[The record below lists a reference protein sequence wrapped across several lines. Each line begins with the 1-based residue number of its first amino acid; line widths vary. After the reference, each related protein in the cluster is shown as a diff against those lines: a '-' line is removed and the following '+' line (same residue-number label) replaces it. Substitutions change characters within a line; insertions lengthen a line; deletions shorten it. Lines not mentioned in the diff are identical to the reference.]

1 MAAETTQGGDAQL
14 ALAAAG
20 PNSMS
25 GKLEEP
31 DHSSANWY
39 FSREEIEKNSPSRK
53 DGIDLKKETYFRKSY
68 CTFLQDL
75 GMRLKVPQV
84 TIATA
89 IVFCHR
95 FFLRQSHHKN
105 DRYMVA
111 TICMFIAGK
120 VEETPRSLR
129 DVILVSYENRFKKDP
144 AAVHRIKQKD
154 VYEAEKEKVLLGERL
169 VLTTLGFDL
178 NIHHPYKP
186 LVAAIKKFQVAAN
199 TLAQVAWNFVNDGLR
214 TSLCLQF
221 KPHHIAAGAIFLA
234 AKFLKVKLPSDGDKV
249 WWQEFGVTPRQLE
262 EVSNQMLELYEQNK
276 SGTGSRLSDPTSSAG
291 PNNQL
296 KGPATAQA
304 IMHGPANDQSSLL
317 PATGKT
323 QSQEVT
329 TMNGFVDVQ
338 AGQGEF
344 TEAQSSLEEGED
356 MAESKVGLVEVK
368 TKTEVTLQTLVS
380 VTNVELGDGTAAW
393 KPVEALKPTWGSLEK
408 VNEDKVKA
416 AVENRQKSQGGAV
429 DACSTF
435 DKGEP
440 SDEEEVLERELES
453 GVEAAVHA
461 VKSVTDPQRP
471 ETNVDMFNNKVRA
484 QVGDPKEAVEEGE
497 LAMCETGDLDLH
509 LRASNRDE
517 QDAGNVKKE
526 GLEER
531 QMVFNIERAE
541 VNMVAGNCVEYQMP
555 SMRKGGDCMI
565 ELDKVK
571 KGGCNFSARAESVE
585 HLSRMKHHISPG
597 VSNKLEHQ
605 QIVHAGKEEQT
616 VKVGHRLEHD
626 SADGKRKR
634 ADAGEAAAAAKR
646 KREVS
651 SVEGHSSDR
660 KVKSQEHGHHAYLE
674 VVTAKEPS
682 GPVEDGE
689 LPSSNQDL
697 GIPFSPPPPRLGE
710 KKPHASSA
718 SHECVARSP
727 GNPKGHHQGM
737 GNQSREGHHDL
748 WHAGHS
754 LNQSH
759 YHHASSHSTH
769 RHSHQH
775 RQDADSDCRFLAH
788 VDYENGS

>member
-1 MAAETTQGGDAQL
+1 MAQMMQGGDAQL

-20 PNSMS
+20 PNSMN

-89 IVFCHR
+89 ILFCHR
-95 FFLRQSHHKN
+95 FFLRQSHHRN

-144 AAVHRIKQKD
+144 AAVHRIKQKE

-291 PNNQL
+291 LNNQL
-296 KGPATAQA
+296 RGLAPAQA
-304 IMHGPANDQSSLL
+304 MTDVPPANGHCPL
-317 PATGKT
+317 PATVKT
-323 QSQEVT
+323 QSEEVKAIST
-329 TMNGFVDVQ
+329 FVDVH
-338 AGQGEF
+338 AAQGEF

-356 MAESKVGLVEVK
+356 MAESKVGLVEMK
-368 TKTEVTLQTLVS
+368 STDVTVQTLVS
-380 VTNVELGDGTAAW
+380 VTKVEPGERRTTEAKMESVDDS
-393 KPVEALKPTWGSLEK
+393 KPAWGSLEE
-408 VNEDKVKA
+408 VNTDKVKA
-416 AVENRQKSQGGAV
+416 AMEKRRRSRGGTINAHP
-429 DACSTF
+429 TF
-435 DKGEP
+435 DKVEP
-440 SDEEEVLERELES
+440 SNEEELLERELES

-461 VKSVTDPQRP
+461 QSD
-471 ETNVDMFNNKVRA
+471 
-484 QVGDPKEAVEEGE
+484 
-497 LAMCETGDLDLH
+497 
-509 LRASNRDE
+509 
-517 QDAGNVKKE
+517 
-526 GLEER
+526 
-531 QMVFNIERAE
+531 
-541 VNMVAGNCVEYQMP
+541 
-555 SMRKGGDCMI
+555 
-565 ELDKVK
+565 
-571 KGGCNFSARAESVE
+571 
-585 HLSRMKHHISPG
+585 
-597 VSNKLEHQ
+597 
-605 QIVHAGKEEQT
+605 HAGRREQT
-616 VKVGHRLEHD
+616 VKVVHRVEHET
-626 SADGKRKR
+626 ADVKRKR

-646 KREVS
+646 TRGVTG
-651 SVEGHSSDR
+651 VEGHSSDR
-660 KVKSQEHGHHAYLE
+660 KVKSQGHGERPYIEA
-674 VVTAKEPS
+674 VTTKGSS

-697 GIPFSPPPPRLGE
+697 GILFSPARLE
-710 KKPHASSA
+710 KRAHASLVGRERVTS
-718 SHECVARSP
+718 SP
-727 GNPKGHHQGM
+727 GNQRGHY
-737 GNQSREGHHDL
+737 QSTGDQNREGHRDSR
-748 WHAGHS
+748 HAVHARDQ
-754 LNQSH
+754 LH
-759 YHHASSHSTH
+759 HHHASSNSAH
-769 RHSHQH
+769 RHSQQQ
-775 RQDADSDCRFLAH
+775 RPDVDSDRRSYAH
-788 VDYENGS
+788 REQVDPDHRKGRHEHGN